1 MSIAPGHT
9 LYIKNL
15 QEKLRKSELRRS
27 LYALFS
33 QFGPILDIV
42 ARKTQNMRGQ
52 AFVVFGD
59 ISAAQNAIRE
69 MQGFSFFGKELNIE
83 YSKTKSDVIAKMDG
97 TFVPRQRKTPK
108 TEGEGG
114 RRKRKATEN
123 PEGTPANKKQD
134 RERKILPT
142 QRNAPPN
149 KILFIQNIP
158 DNATVQDLEVI
169 FGRMPGFVEVRM
181 VPGVPGIAFVEY
193 ANQMQSG
200 IALNEFQ
207 HLPLGENK
215 LVISYQ
221 KQ

>member
-83 YSKTKSDVIAKMDG
+83 YSKTKSDVIAKM
-97 TFVPRQRKTPK
+97 
-108 TEGEGG
+108 
-114 RRKRKATEN
+114 
-123 PEGTPANKKQD
+123 
-134 RERKILPT
+134 
-142 QRNAPPN
+142 
-149 KILFIQNIP
+149 
-158 DNATVQDLEVI
+158 VI
-169 FGRMPGFVEVRM
+169 YYVVYHC
-181 VPGVPGIAFVEY
+181 GICV
-193 ANQMQSG
+193 
-200 IALNEFQ
+200 
-207 HLPLGENK
+207 
-215 LVISYQ
+215 
-221 KQ
+221 